1 MAAAK
6 RLFPLQGFD
15 GVSMDAIAAE
25 AGVSKLTVYS
35 HFTDKETLFVEA
47 VKEKCLEQVPD
58 DIFLPVTRGPIRAA
72 LMTIARHFH
81 GLVSS
86 SEAVGL
92 QRMLL
97 ATDRA
102 NADVLG
108 KMFWDAGPARVTES
122 LARFLT
128 AAVERGQLEIPN
140 AREAAGHFLCLLK
153 GEVNRRMLCGAQAC
167 AHADD
172 VDAHVGS
179 VVDFFLR
186 AYAPR

>member
-6 RLFPLQGFD
+6 RLFPLQGFE

-58 DIFLPVTRGPIRAA
+58 AIFLPVTRGPIRAA
-72 LMTIARHFH
+72 LMKIARHFH
-81 GLVSS
+81 GLISS
-86 SEAVGL
+86 DEAVGL
-92 QRMLL
+92 HRMLL
-97 ATDRA
+97 ADRR
-102 NADVLG
+102 NAEALG
-108 KMFWDAGPARVTES
+108 RMFWEAGPARVTAS
-122 LARFLT
+122 LERFL
-128 AAVERGQLEIPN
+128 AASVERGQLDIPDT
-140 AREAAGHFLCLLK
+140 REAAGHFLCLLK

-167 AHADD
+167 AHGDD
-172 VDAHVGS
+172 VEAHVGS